1 MRILL
6 LVHGFNSL
14 SQRLHVELSERAH
27 EVSVEY
33 DINDSVTREAV
44 ELFQP
49 DLVVAPFLKRAIPA
63 EVWRTRLCF
72 VVHPG
77 PPGDQGPSALDWA
90 ILDRE
95 TRWGVTVL
103 QAEAE
108 MDAGPV
114 WAWREFPLRDATKS
128 SLYRHE
134 VTDAAVACVLEAI
147 DRVESGK
154 GPLVAALRRGRRRPP
169 VRRDDRAVDWR
180 RDDTATVLRKMRS
193 AQGMPGLRDTV
204 LDREVLLF
212 DPRPAPGHDGPP
224 GELLATSGPAIC
236 RATIDGAVWIGHA
249 RDPAIERSF
258 KLPATRVLADLV
270 SGLPEVPV
278 DSALGYRE
286 IRYREFGRVGF
297 LSFDFYNGAMGTE
310 QCRRLLDA
318 LNRALSARTRV
329 LVLDGGSDYWSN
341 GIHLNLIEAAAS
353 PADESWANINAMD
366 DLAETLI
373 RCTDKLTV
381 AAVGENAGA
390 GGVFLALASDRVWL
404 REGTILTPHYKDMGN
419 LYGSEFWT
427 YLLPR
432 RAGEDN
438 ARRIVEQRLPMGAAE
453 ACRLGL
459 ADRRFTVAR
468 RDFRDAVL
476 MEAACLADGTGYLD
490 ALDTKAYRRTRDEIA
505 KPLADYRCEELDRM
519 RTNFYG
525 FDPSYHVARYNFVRK
540 IPKSRTPV
548 TLARHR
554 VGYPVERRR
563 AS

>member
-1 MRILL
+1 MRVLL

-14 SQRLHVELSERAH
+14 SQRLHIELSERGH
-27 EVSVEY
+27 EVSVEF

-44 ELFQP
+44 DLFDP
-49 DLVVAPFLKRAIPA
+49 DLVLAPFLKRAIP
-63 EVWRTRLCF
+63 EDIWRARRCL

-90 ILDRE
+90 VLDGE

-108 MDAGPV
+108 MDAGPI
-114 WAWREFPLRDATKS
+114 WAWREFPLRDGSKS

-134 VTDAAVACVLEAI
+134 VTDAAVECVLESM
-147 DRVESGK
+147 DRIESRN
-154 GPLVAALRRGRRRPP
+154 GPLADTPCRGRHRPP
-169 VRRDDRAVDWR
+169 VRQDDRAIDWG
-180 RDDTATVLRKMRS
+180 RDDTATVLRKIRS
-193 AQGMPGLRDTV
+193 AEGMPGLRDTV
-204 LDREVLLF
+204 MDREVLLH
-212 DPRPAPGHDGPP
+212 DPRPAPGHAGRP

-236 RATIDGAVWIGHA
+236 RATTDGAVWIGHA
-249 RDPAIERSF
+249 RDPGVDRSF

-270 SGLPEVPV
+270 PGLPEIPV
-278 DSALGYRE
+278 DSALGYHE
-286 IRYREFGRVGF
+286 IRLREFGRVGV
-297 LSFDFYNGAMGTE
+297 LSFDFYNGAMGTG

-318 LNRALSARTRV
+318 LNRALSTRIRV
-329 LVLDGGSDYWSN
+329 LVLAGGNDYWSN
-341 GIHLNLIEAAAS
+341 GINLNLIEDAAS

-390 GGVFLALASDRVWL
+390 GGVFLALAADRVWV
-404 REGTILTPHYKDMGN
+404 RDGTVLTPHYRDMGN

-432 RAGEDN
+432 RAGDDN
-438 ARRIVEQRLPMGAAE
+438 ARRIAGQRLPMGAAE

-459 ADRRFTVAR
+459 ADRRFALPR
-468 RDFRDAVL
+468 QRFQDAVL
-476 MEAACLADGTGYLD
+476 AEAACLAYGTGYCD
-490 ALDTKAYRRTRDEIA
+490 ALDTKAYRRSRDEIE
-505 KPLADYRCEELDRM
+505 KPLADYRREELDRM
-519 RTNFYG
+519 RINFYG

-554 VGYPVERRR
+554 GGSAAKRRR